1 MSPRIR
7 LGLFLSLPLL
17 AGTSLLA
24 ACNSFATPTQ
34 SHIALPAERL
44 LALEGEAAAN
54 CVARRGADH
63 LPPHRFTTDG
73 CSMWPDGN
81 WQGCCVR
88 HDEDYWCGGED
99 AAREAS
105 DGAFRQCVSEANSP
119 VLAGFMYW
127 GVRAGGAPMLPVPW
141 RWGYGWEYGQGQDV
155 QAQRGRDRSAPDSA
169 DASVATPR

>member
-1 MSPRIR
+1 MNPRLR
-7 LGLFLSLPLL
+7 RYGLAAALSLSGAVLV
-17 AGTSLLA
+17 A

-34 SHIALPAERL
+34 SRLAMPAERQ
-44 LALEGEAAAN
+44 LALANEATEL
-54 CVARRGADH
+54 CRARRGAPH

-88 HDEDYWCGGED
+88 HDEDYWCGGDD

-105 DGAFRQCVSEANSP
+105 DQAFRQCVTEADSP
-119 VLAGFMYW
+119 VMAGVMYW

-141 RWGYGWEYGQGQDV
+141 RWGYGWDWD
-155 QAQRGRDRSAPDSA
+155 QAQYGAQDSSVSTAPEA
-169 DASVATPR
+169 LASVPR